1 MMASKCHR
9 YRAVVTWTG
18 NRGQGTS
25 GYRAYDR
32 SHEVTA
38 GPEDPARVSVGR
50 GHPQPIAASSDP
62 AFRGDP
68 DRWNPEQ
75 LLTAALAQCHML
87 WYLHLCAAA
96 GVVVTGYRDEA
107 AGTMTEDADG
117 GGRFTEVVLRPRVTV
132 SSPDMI
138 EEAAGLHRDA
148 HEKCFV
154 ARSVNFPVRHEP
166 VTVAATGS

>member
-1 MMASKCHR
+1 MASKCHR
-9 YRAVVTWTG
+9 YRVVVTWTG

-38 GPEDPARVSVGR
+38 GPQDPVHVCIGR

-62 AFRGDP
+62 VFRGEP

-87 WYLHLCAAA
+87 WYLHLCAVA
-96 GVVVTGYRDEA
+96 GVVITGYRDEA

-138 EEAAGLHRDA
+138 EKAVGLHRDA

-166 VTVAATGS
+166 VTVAAAGS